1 SSPARASFVGGIA
14 SRVLRRPRPN
24 ARQVLRLPA
33 LDSVCPQVSKSLS
46 PHTGDL
52 LLASLSVAFATL
64 PPSLRA
70 RLASS
75 ATIEVCARTR
85 RERGSVGSALRRC
98 KSAVGDGKLRLGA
111 GLGRVA
117 EKAGSFDW
125 VRQKNGPQETA
136 STAWRR
142 WWPRSRLRTEAATS
156 SRAGQRCSY
165 PSRRH
170 AVEDARRARA
180 GARLQR
186 RERRHGALEK
196 RRVRHAVRLGGGR
209 RDRHGSC
216 DQVAALGT
224 AHGRRQCGLRLPCR
238 RRRAHWGQARSG
250 GLDRGTWCVTSTL
263 LGSLQQVQWDEEL
276 KRRGGADDPR
286 TAEGSLTSRRQDEP
300 HHLQYLPTDGCVVS
314 PSVTL
319 FRGTSA
325 DGYVFSQDPTELL
338 AVCSIAM
345 FNTNTRVRDSP
356 VDAPTQFEE
365 YGEQVRQKFRAL
377 LAAAAQLG
385 AEAVVCPDV
394 GCGVFGNDPAI
405 VGGLLGQVAREY
417 PDTIREIVVTGNEA
431 FFDAARRAASGQPVP
446 VTVPAYFQS
455 RKRTVAL

>member
-1 SSPARASFVGGIA
+1 VGGIA

-125 VRQKNGPQETA
+125 VRQKNGPQDRLDRLAALVATVQATNGGGYVLPGGAEVQLSVEDTLSRTRVVRAPVPGSSEGNGATA
-136 STAWRR
+136 PLKNGACATQFVWAGDGV
-142 WWPRSRLRTEAATS
+142 TVMEAAIKS
-156 SRAGQRCSY
+156 QRSGRRTAAVNAASAY
-165 PSRRH
+165 HVGGGALTGGRH
-170 AVEDARRARA
+170 A
-180 GARLQR
+180 
-186 RERRHGALEK
+186 LEE
-196 RRVRHAVRLGGGR
+196 
-209 RDRHGSC
+209 
-216 DQVAALGT
+216 
-224 AHGRRQCGLRLPCR
+224 
-238 RRRAHWGQARSG
+238 
-250 GLDRGTWCVTSTL
+250 TWCVTSTL